1 MRDEWKLLAGT
12 DQNPLGFQLEIRS
25 FSSYSEEF
33 LRSIVDDLYLIPVAA
48 LIVTGFT
55 IVFAFGKCDKVHS
68 RGLLGAGAVVAI
80 VASIMTSFGIL
91 FAVGIP
97 FTTQTV
103 MVPFLMFGACLLYES
118 G

>member
-1 MRDEWKLLAGT
+1 MNCTSDSL
-12 DQNPLGFQLEIRS
+12 S
-25 FSSYSEEF
+25 FSSASSSYSEEF